1 MPVSDISDEDLLRR
15 AVANARPRQRRQV
28 RWAIIMDLFGLGST
42 YSQELCARFDL
53 NPDDE
58 IKVR

>member
-1 MPVSDISDEDLLRR
+1 MPASDISDEELLRR
-15 AVANARPRQRRQV
+15 AVTHAKPRHRRQV
-28 RWAIIMDLFGLGST
+28 RWAVISELFSLGST

-53 NPDDE
+53 DPDDE